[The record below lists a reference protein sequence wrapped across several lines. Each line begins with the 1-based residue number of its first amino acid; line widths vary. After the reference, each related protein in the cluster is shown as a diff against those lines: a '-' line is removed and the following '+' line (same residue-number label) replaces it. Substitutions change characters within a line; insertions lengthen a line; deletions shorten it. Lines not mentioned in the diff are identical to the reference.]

1 MITSQSTLIFEAEL
15 YNCDYKHK
23 YNDTSLSNLITRL
36 KNDKADLDKCNFN
49 SFYFNSVGLEQNVAF
64 SCYTLEDFIVIL
76 SSYFLFLSCL
86 SSFDSKTD
94 LKGIKKNGKKKS

>member
-1 MITSQSTLIFEAEL
+1 MIMSQSTLIFEAEL
-15 YNCDYKHK
+15 YNCNYKHK

-36 KNDKADLDKCNFN
+36 KDDKADIDKC
-49 SFYFNSVGLEQNVAF
+49 SYTEFYFNSVGLENDVAF
-64 SCYTLEDFIVIL
+64 SCYTLEEFITIL
-76 SSYFLFLSCL
+76 SAYFLFLSCL